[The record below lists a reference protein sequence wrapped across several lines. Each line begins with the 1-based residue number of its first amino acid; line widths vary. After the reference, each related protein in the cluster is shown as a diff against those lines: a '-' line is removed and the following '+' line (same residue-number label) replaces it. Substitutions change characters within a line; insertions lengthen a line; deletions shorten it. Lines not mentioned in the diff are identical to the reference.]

1 MTKYMLLEKKDI
13 ETLMGWGYREND
25 LHQIQKAI
33 YLTVYEKHKLEEPYD
48 TVKHLTAAQAHRLL
62 GNKAFLSGI
71 SRSAFHLSSDR
82 EYCKR
87 FGVSFDSSTMFRP
100 LENTD
105 QLEGES
111 FDEYAFRMHWLYE
124 NRPRVQLSA
133 EEIAKR
139 NKMVEEIVN
148 LLISEKKGKNQ
159 ALRNTAHDQT
169 HNRTK

>member
-13 ETLMGWGYREND
+13 DTLMGWGYREKD

-33 YLTVYEKHKLEEPYD
+33 YLTVYEKHKLAEPYD
-48 TVKHLTAAQAHRLL
+48 TVKRLTAAQAYRLL
-62 GNKAFLSGI
+62 GNERFLSGI
-71 SRSAFHLSSDR
+71 SRSAFHLSASR

-105 QLEGES
+105 QLEDES
-111 FDEYAFRMHWLYE
+111 FDEYAFRMDWLYE

-139 NKMVEEIVN
+139 NKKVKEIIDD
-148 LLISEKKGKNQ
+148 LLSSKKEKNH
-159 ALRNTAHDQT
+159 A
-169 HNRTK
+169 